1 MLGSHAD
8 AEDAVQEVMLRCV
21 RRAPRFRDAE
31 HEKAWLIAVA
41 MNVCRDM
48 LRRRAIR
55 STIDLDAVAELSAD
69 ETESDALA
77 ILAALPPKSRQI
89 MLLHYI
95 EGYPVKE
102 AAHLLGISESA
113 AKMRLKTGREQFKQ
127 AYAGGQEEWKTE
139 RFGTNCGD
147 SGSRMKH
154 GNESWQPAARK
165 RRAPGVCRGEQP

>member
-1 MLGSHAD
+1 MNDPNERLCIAEHALARWGDTLYRIALGMLCSHAD

-55 STIDLDAVAELSAD
+55 STVGLDAVAELPAD
-69 ETESDALA
+69 EPGEDLTTM
-77 ILAALPPKSRQI
+77 LAALPPKSRQI
-89 MLLHYI
+89 MLLHYV

-102 AAHLLGISESA
+102 AAQLLGISESA
-113 AKMRLKTGREQFKQ
+113 AKMRLKTGREQFRQ
-127 AYAGGQEEWKTE
+127 AYTGGQ
-139 RFGTNCGD
+139 G
-147 SGSRMKH
+147 
-154 GNESWQPAARK
+154 
-165 RRAPGVCRGEQP
+165 